1 MANNIQYANAI
12 RKEASAQYQ
21 ERIPVATQENIAE
34 VTEAIMSYPN
44 VKNEFIDVLTN
55 KVSQVKFMNKL
66 FNNPYKFFKKGSLP
80 YGESI
85 EAVFVDLIKGKDF
98 SEQFGSSEAES
109 VLGVEKANNVKVEYY
124 SENVRNK
131 YKISISNQQLKKAFM
146 SADGLQRLVDMLVVA
161 PLNSAEYDE
170 FVVMKKLLS
179 QIKMTEITISDYAS
193 AQDEQ
198 KAKMLTKLVKEHVYK
213 FGFLSADYNSQGVMT
228 FARPEEC
235 VILVT
240 PEVKANLDVELLA
253 TAFHM
258 EKADMEARLVLI
270 DQFNDPDTLAIL
282 CDENLI
288 QYYETLNETE
298 SFRNPNSLVT
308 NTFFHRWAV
317 AYGCGFVNALEIK
330 KAK

>member
-1 MANNIQYANAI
+1 MATNIQYANSI
-12 RKEASAQYQ
+12 RKEASQQYQ
-21 ERIPVATQENIAE
+21 DRIPLATKENISE
-34 VTEAIMSYPN
+34 VTTAILTYPN
-44 VKNEFIDVLTN
+44 ERNEFINVLTN
-55 KVSQVKFMNKL
+55 KVSQVKFMHKL
-66 FNNPYKFFKKGSLP
+66 FSNPYKFFKKGTLP

-85 EAVFVDLIKGKDF
+85 ESIFVDLIKGKDF
-98 SEQFGSSEAES
+98 SEQWGSSEADS
-109 VLGVEKANNVKVEYY
+109 VLGVNKPDNVKVEYY

-146 SADGLQRLVDMLVVA
+146 SEDGLQRLIDMLVVA

-170 FVVMKKLLS
+170 FLVMKKLLS
-179 QIKMTEITISDYAS
+179 QIKMTELTLTDYTGLT
-193 AQDEQ
+193 DVQ
-198 KAKMLTKLVKEHVYK
+198 KAKELTKTVKEHLYK

-240 PEVKANLDVELLA
+240 PEVKANLDVELLS

-258 EKADMEARLVLI
+258 EKAEMESRLVLI
-270 DQFNDPDTLAIL
+270 DKFEDENTLCIL

-330 KAK
+330 KAE